1 MVYVGNMEE
10 FLCIKE
16 FAKLMKLHP
25 NTIRRAIKGGKI
37 QAIRIGMGERTPYRI
52 PRSEINR
59 IALFDLKHMVEH
71 IIEQKQL
78 RKEL

>member
-1 MVYVGNMEE
+1 MDE

-16 FAKLMKLHP
+16 FAALMKLHP

-52 PRSEINR
+52 PKSEINR
-59 IALFDLKHMVEH
+59 IAIFDLEHMIEK
-71 IIEQKQL
+71 IIDKKQL